1 MLVIFDLTGN
11 LVENPHS
18 HLIMEFDT
26 KVIAISGAS
35 GSGKSLFTDK
45 IKGYF
50 KEVGANI
57 RVLREDHYYRN
68 QDHLPMEE
76 RVKTNYDHP
85 KAFEHELLLEHL
97 KQLKQGNEIQCPQ
110 YCYKTHT
117 RLPETHPI
125 KPAQVIVVEGIML
138 LASQELL
145 PLFDVKIFID
155 TPLDICLLRRI
166 KRDLGERDRS
176 LDSISEQYQQT
187 VKPMYHQFIAPS
199 RFIAD
204 VVVTQGGKNQ
214 IALDVIKSHIKQI
227 LQ

>member
-1 MLVIFDLTGN
+1 MSL
-11 LVENPHS
+11 E
-18 HLIMEFDT
+18 T
-26 KVIAISGAS
+26 KVIAISGGS

-45 IKGYF
+45 IKHYF
-50 KEVGANI
+50 KENGADI
-57 RVLREDHYYRN
+57 QVIREDNYYRC
-68 QDHLPMEE
+68 QDHLEMAD

-85 KAFEHELLLEHL
+85 KAFEHELLVSHLE
-97 KQLKQGNEIQCPQ
+97 QLKAGNDIECPN

-117 RLPETHPI
+117 RLKETRTIH
-125 KPAQVIVVEGIML
+125 PAQVIVVEGIML
-138 LASQELL
+138 LASPELV
-145 PLFDVKIFID
+145 PLFDVKVFID

-166 KRDLGERDRS
+166 KRDLLERDRS
-176 LDSISEQYQQT
+176 LESISQQYQKT

-227 LQ
+227 LK

>member
-1 MLVIFDLTGN
+1 M
-11 LVENPHS
+11 HS
-18 HLIMEFDT
+18 DT

-35 GSGKSLFTDK
+35 GSGKSLFTDQ

-50 KEVGANI
+50 KEIGANI
-57 RVLREDHYYRN
+57 RIIREDHYYRN

-85 KAFEHELLLEHL
+85 QAFEHELLLEHL
-97 KQLKQGNEIQCPQ
+97 KTLKQGKAVECPM
-110 YCYKTHT
+110 YCHKTHT
-117 RLPETHPI
+117 RLTDTSPLA
-125 KPAQVIVVEGIML
+125 PAQVIVVEGIML
-138 LASQELL
+138 LASPELI

-166 KRDLGERDRS
+166 KRDLVERDRS
-176 LDSISEQYQQT
+176 LDSISTQYQET